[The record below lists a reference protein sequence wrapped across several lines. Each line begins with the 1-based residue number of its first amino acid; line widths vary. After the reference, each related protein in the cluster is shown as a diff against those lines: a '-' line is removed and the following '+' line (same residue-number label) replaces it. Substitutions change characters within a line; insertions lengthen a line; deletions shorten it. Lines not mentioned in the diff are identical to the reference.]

1 MIVLSR
7 NVMKKTIYLVSL
19 HGLENVGGLE
29 RVNAYLTVITKSF
42 YFYTTDNSES
52 TMHTKFLQNCD
63 SQIAATVCAEN
74 LLATHNLLNKE
85 TIKALS
91 ERKSWCKEQLFK
103 YAHKTFPPRKAFVSR
118 IMHKALFVV
127 LKRLYRWDY

>member
-1 MIVLSR
+1 MVVLSR

-29 RVNAYLTVITKSF
+29 RVNAYLTVIKKSF
-42 YFYTTDNSES
+42 YFYTTDNQES

-63 SQIAATVCAEN
+63 SQITSTICAEN

-85 TIKALS
+85 TIKAIKT
-91 ERKSWCKEQLFK
+91 RKAWCKEQIFK
-103 YAHKTFPPRKAFVSR
+103 YVSKTLPAKKTLLSR